1 MMALW
6 QEPIFRQIAG
16 QTLRPGGL
24 DLTTRALEW
33 LKTKGYLPN
42 LGLAIDLGAGRG
54 ASLNLLAD
62 FGFMALGLD
71 LLGDP
76 GLDLDLKEGP
86 KLADTAYLLKANLL
100 QPPLKRGLANLV
112 LLECVLSI
120 LEEPRAGLKIAAS
133 LLQDGGIC
141 LISDLT
147 SDLGQDVSSPNISM
161 STKAPIK
168 GKRSCMDGAR
178 SAASWLALFQEAGF
192 QLLYSADQSQ
202 ALRELSAK
210 LIWYGGACK
219 GLCELSTKGLGY
231 RLWLVQKEAHELIAV

>member
-6 QEPIFRQIAG
+6 QEPIFREIAG

-42 LGLAIDLGAGRG
+42 WGLAIDLGAGRG

-71 LLGDP
+71 L
-76 GLDLDLKEGP
+76 GLDPDLDRP

-100 QPPLKRGLANLV
+100 QPPLKNGLANLV